1 MASYSEP
8 RPPRR
13 ITDHAVTR
21 PISLLIGKCMEI
33 IVESIP
39 EKNPVK
45 EFHGARS
52 KFVSCDKRFKLE
64 RVL

>member
-1 MASYSEP
+1 
-8 RPPRR
+8 
-13 ITDHAVTR
+13 
-21 PISLLIGKCMEI
+21 MEI

-45 EFHGARS
+45 EFYGARS
-52 KFVSCDKRFKLE
+52 KFVSSDKRFKLE

>member
-1 MASYSEP
+1 
-8 RPPRR
+8 
-13 ITDHAVTR
+13 
-21 PISLLIGKCMEI
+21 MEI

-45 EFHGARS
+45 EFQGAGS

-64 RVL
+64 RVS